1 MGEFF
6 SSERMKYLHARLRF
20 PRQYFWRTHDHQE
33 LDYVEE
39 TDGHLYGDEFKW
51 NPEKAKKPVA
61 FAKAYPKAEVQV
73 LHQHNFEP
81 FLLD

>member
-1 MGEFF
+1 M
-6 SSERMKYLHARLRF
+6 
-20 PRQYFWRTHDHQE
+20 
-33 LDYVEE
+33 EE

-61 FAKAYPKAEVQV
+61 FAKAYPKAEVQL